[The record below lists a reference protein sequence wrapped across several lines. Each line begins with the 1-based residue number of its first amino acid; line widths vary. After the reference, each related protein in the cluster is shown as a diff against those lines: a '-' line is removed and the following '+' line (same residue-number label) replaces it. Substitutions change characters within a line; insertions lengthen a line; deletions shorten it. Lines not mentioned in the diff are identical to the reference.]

1 MTTLHTIFFYI
12 FSTVLLVAAFRVI
25 TARSPV
31 HAVIYLVVTFFQAAA
46 IWLLLK
52 AEFLAIVLVLVY
64 VGAVM
69 VLFLFVL
76 MMLNFDVKA
85 MREGFWKLFPAAA
98 AVGGLFSL
106 ELGAILLLN
115 YRSVVEPLPMRGA
128 DGAVLAANA
137 SNTKELGKLLYSQY
151 LLPVELAAVL
161 LLVAIIAAI
170 TLTLRRRKD
179 SKYQSPAWQVSV
191 KPAERVRVLK
201 MQATQ
206 PAPKNAESENPNTEQ
221 QNAGKQRGEK

>member
-25 TARSPV
+25 TARNPV
-31 HAVIYLVVTFFQAAA
+31 HAVIYLVLTFFQAAA

-151 LLPVELAAVL
+151 LLPVELAA
-161 LLVAIIAAI
+161 IIAAI

>member
-25 TARSPV
+25 TARNPV
-31 HAVIYLVVTFFQAAA
+31 HAVIYLVLTFFQAAA

-115 YRSVVEPLPMRGA
+115 YRSVVDHCPCAVPMVRCWQPMRLTPKSWASCFIHSICCPLSWLPCCCWLPSLPPLP
-128 DGAVLAANA
+128 
-137 SNTKELGKLLYSQY
+137 
-151 LLPVELAAVL
+151 
-161 LLVAIIAAI
+161 
-170 TLTLRRRKD
+170 
-179 SKYQSPAWQVSV
+179 
-191 KPAERVRVLK
+191 
-201 MQATQ
+201 
-206 PAPKNAESENPNTEQ
+206 
-221 QNAGKQRGEK
+221 

>member
-25 TARSPV
+25 TARNPV
-31 HAVIYLVVTFFQAAA
+31 HAVIYLVLTFFQAAA

-170 TLTLRRRKD
+170 TLTLLRRKD